1 MKFYLATLENK
12 YSLDE
17 VQSDEHQSSSKQN
30 KEELNS
36 YQSSKVPEGNLDS
49 CSQMINYLQTAFSAP
64 LSVLAKPD
72 KSLKYNQI
80 NSSSK
85 TKV

>member
-36 YQSSKVPEGNLDS
+36 YQSSKVPEGNPDS
-49 CSQMINYLQTAFSAP
+49 CSQMINYLQTAFSAQ

-72 KSLKYNQI
+72 KNLKYYQTNR
-80 NSSSK
+80 SSK
-85 TKV
+85 TMV